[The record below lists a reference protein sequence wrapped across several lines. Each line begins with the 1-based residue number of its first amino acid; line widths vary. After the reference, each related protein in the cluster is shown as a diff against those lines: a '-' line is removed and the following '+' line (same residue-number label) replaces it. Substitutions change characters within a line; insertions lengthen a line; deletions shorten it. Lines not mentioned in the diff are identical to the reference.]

1 MVGKSMKCNIGLLG
15 CGTVGGG
22 IVDIIEKNPTL
33 GTNAQIKRILIRNKS
48 KYSAYDQNKITN
60 NAADILNDESIN
72 VVVEVMGGIHP
83 AYEYITRALKSHKHV
98 ITANKELLSLHL
110 KDLLSLAKE
119 NNVRLLFEASVCG
132 GVPIIKNV
140 VSNSQVNP
148 ISHIEGILNG
158 STNFLLSLVQKEKVS
173 IDDGLERA
181 KELGFLEA
189 DPTDDICGYDARR
202 KLAILSM
209 LAYKKIID
217 PNGIYTFPL
226 KNLNDKFIEKVKN
239 LGYVM
244 RYIASS
250 IDNESNIEADVVPTL
265 VLRDNIYS
273 LIGRELNIV
282 MINGINT
289 GALEFIGKGAGRYP
303 TANAVVS
310 DLWEIILDNPNIDIE
325 IEPIKISIT
334 NCAKYRYL
342 VQSQNKLDEKIFKMI
357 DDCFYVSNPISL
369 DEIRNIENSIDF
381 MARIKD

>member
-1 MVGKSMKCNIGLLG
+1 MVEKSMKCNIGLLG

-22 IVDIIEKNPTL
+22 IVEIVEKNSSL
-33 GTNAQIKRILIRNKS
+33 AANAQIKRILVRNKS
-48 KYSAYDQNKITN
+48 KYSSYDQNKITT
-60 NAADILNDESIN
+60 NADEILNDDSIN
-72 VVVEVMGGIHP
+72 VVIEVMGGIHP
-83 AYEYITRALKSHKHV
+83 AYEYINRALKAHKHV

-110 KDLLSLAKE
+110 RELLALAKE

-132 GVPIIKNV
+132 GVPIIRNV
-140 VSNSQVNP
+140 ISNSQVNP

-189 DPTDDICGYDARR
+189 DPTDDICGYDAKR

-217 PNGIYTFPL
+217 PNDIYTYPL
-226 KNLNDKFIEKVKN
+226 KNLNDEFIKNVKK

-250 IDNESNIEADVVPTL
+250 TDNGSIIEADVVPTL
-265 VLRDNIYS
+265 VTMDDIYS

-282 MINGINT
+282 MINGSNT
-289 GALEFIGKGAGRYP
+289 GKLEFIGKGAGRFP

-310 DLWEIILDNPNIDIE
+310 DLWEIILDAINANIE
-325 IEPIKISIT
+325 IVSIKAAIT
-334 NCAKYRYL
+334 NNTKYRYL
-342 VQSQNKLDEKIFKMI
+342 VQSHKELNEDKFKRIDECLYI
-357 DDCFYVSNPISL
+357 SNPISL
-369 DEIRNIENSIDF
+369 YELREVEDLIEF
-381 MARIKD
+381 MARIKN